1 MPVCASAGCCL
12 PDFTFP
18 TLKRSR
24 HQPPAGPPR
33 SCSVVRASLLPPG
46 LGTLSLVIWSP
57 ATDFNQ
63 PESSTEMLTI
73 NRDGGFLKQTEFI
86 VPIDRNLTCCTKPA
100 DLVRPDRTAATSI
113 TWTVCTS
120 QRTTI
125 SNLDIFILTNKIFCS
140 LSECSADGNNFL
152 YWGRLKYVLAFHI
165 LEVSEENTIG
175 VITCRPPTLC
185 CWPVKTLTLPTH
197 SSLTLTYGL
206 TVRHLYESVFSPD
219 RTLFVFFFRSHRKSI
234 WKHS

>member
-1 MPVCASAGCCL
+1 MCQCW
-12 PDFTFP
+12 
-18 TLKRSR
+18 
-24 HQPPAGPPR
+24 
-33 SCSVVRASLLPPG
+33 LLPARLHIPNSKTISAPAASRPTTKLQCG
-46 LGTLSLVIWSP
+46 ESQSP
-57 ATDFNQ
+57 AARPRHSLIGHLVASNGLQ
-63 PESSTEMLTI
+63 PTREQH
-73 NRDGGFLKQTEFI
+73 RDADYQQRWRFLKQTEFI

-125 SNLDIFILTNKIFCS
+125 LNLDIFILTNKIFCS

-152 YWGRLKYVLAFHI
+152 YRGRLKYVLAFHI
-165 LEVSEENTIG
+165 LEVSEQNTIG

-197 SSLTLTYGL
+197 SSLTLTYWL
-206 TVRHLYESVFSPD
+206 TVRHLYESVSSPD

-234 WKHS
+234 WKYS